1 MFVYQTIL
9 IISGSYEL
17 FLDMTLFSVWLFV
30 TILTAGFLHVFIK
43 NKLVLPGFRRI
54 PMIISCIILILFGI
68 VYLGNMLVGS

>member
-1 MFVYQTIL
+1 MFIYQTIL

-43 NKLVLPGFRRI
+43 NNLQLPGFRRI
-54 PMIISCIILILFGI
+54 PMIIACVILIVFGV
-68 VYLGNMLVGS
+68 VYLGNMVS